1 MNTVIKIDPH
11 KKAFT
16 VEKPPLGSQTAVKT
30 LDHSNGNECGTTL
43 DDLIFS
49 DRNGAYSHNNST
61 NERFTN
67 AGSSIVNDNTT
78 CDNSQEY
85 NISRLSDFDRT
96 LVASK
101 HDVNYKLTTQRS
113 TGMNGYNC
121 EDKFNRTK
129 TYSSSHD
136 LRNGYPN
143 GKEGYLETISSKSRY
158 DTNEDSRFF
167 TDHVKSEEYAA
178 TQTTEAILAKIFEIP
193 QQRYFNG
200 GTLDHRHHSNENCN
214 GIECDR
220 SNSSIPPEN
229 MRNKRLRISN
239 SYTALTDNSTVEE
252 IRTNGDLSE
261 TGFCENAVTI
271 NDKESDHKQEFVSFS
286 RASPL
291 KFERNFKNF
300 PALNGV
306 TSLHQGQSTKHRVY
320 NSFEGDQFS
329 DKCST
334 LKDTLLPRFEST
346 GKSQAVQSL
355 SHSRK
360 DQVSNFDASR
370 RSVDRTPREIN
381 STSSSSPRSPRIQ
394 SNVVDYYDKLKTKEK
409 AATLRETSAAM
420 VSRKS
425 LRTKSSEMPVKNN
438 LPNTC
443 SAYR

>member
-1 MNTVIKIDPH
+1 MNTVIKIDPQ

-16 VEKPPLGSQTAVKT
+16 VEKLPRGSQTAVKT
-30 LDHSNGNECGTTL
+30 LNHSNGNECGTTL

-67 AGSSIVNDNTT
+67 AGSAIVNDNTT
-78 CDNSQEY
+78 CDNSQEH
-85 NISRLSDFDRT
+85 NIGRLSDFDRT
-96 LVASK
+96 LVTSK
-101 HDVNYKLTTQRS
+101 HDGNYKLATQRS

-121 EDKFNRTK
+121 KEKSNQTK

-143 GKEGYLETISSKSRY
+143 GKEERNSKSRY
-158 DTNEDSRFF
+158 DTNEDSQFF
-167 TDHVKSEEYAA
+167 ADQEKSLEYAA
-178 TQTTEAILAKIFEIP
+178 TQTTEAILAKIFGENTKIP

-200 GTLDHRHHSNENCN
+200 GTLDHRHHSNENCS

-220 SNSSIPPEN
+220 SNSSIPPEK
-229 MRNKRLRISN
+229 MRNKRLSISN

-252 IRTNGDLSE
+252 IKVNGDLSE

-271 NDKESDHKQEFVSFS
+271 NGKEIDHKQEFVSFS

-306 TSLHQGQSTKHRVY
+306 TRLHQGPSTKHRVY
-320 NSFEGDQFS
+320 NSFESDPLS
-329 DKCST
+329 DKFST
-334 LKDTLLPRFEST
+334 FKDTLLPRFEST
-346 GKSQAVQSL
+346 GKSQAVESL

-370 RSVDRTPREIN
+370 GSVVRTPKEIN
-381 STSSSSPRSPRIQ
+381 SSSSSSPRIQ

-409 AATLRETSAAM
+409 AATSRETSALM
-420 VSRKS
+420 VSRKG
-425 LRTKSSEMPVKNN
+425 LRTKSSELPVKNN

>member
-1 MNTVIKIDPH
+1 M
-11 KKAFT
+11 
-16 VEKPPLGSQTAVKT
+16 EKLPPGSQTAVKT

-49 DRNGAYSHNNST
+49 DRSDAYSHNNST
-61 NERFTN
+61 NKRFTI
-67 AGSSIVNDNTT
+67 AGSAIVNDNTT

-85 NISRLSDFDRT
+85 NSGRLSDFDRT
-96 LVASK
+96 LVTSK
-101 HDVNYKLTTQRS
+101 HDVNYKLATQRS

-121 EDKFNRTK
+121 KEKSNQTK

-136 LRNGYPN
+136 L
-143 GKEGYLETISSKSRY
+143 GKEEYLERISSKSRY
-158 DTNEDSRFF
+158 DTKEDSRFF
-167 TDHVKSEEYAA
+167 TDQVKSEEYAA
-178 TQTTEAILAKIFEIP
+178 TQTTEAILAKIFGENTKIP
-193 QQRYFNG
+193 QQRYFSG
-200 GTLDHRHHSNENCN
+200 GTLDHRHHPNGNCN
-214 GIECDR
+214 GIGCDR

-229 MRNKRLRISN
+229 MRNKRLSISN

-261 TGFCENAVTI
+261 TGFCENAVTM
-271 NDKESDHKQEFVSFS
+271 NGKEIDHKQEFVSFS

-300 PALNGV
+300 SALNGV
-306 TSLHQGQSTKHRVY
+306 NRLDQGPSTKHRVY
-320 NSFEGDQFS
+320 NSFKSDPFL

-334 LKDTLLPRFEST
+334 FKDTLLPRFEST
-346 GKSQAVQSL
+346 GKSQAVESL

-370 RSVDRTPREIN
+370 RSVVRTPKEIN
-381 STSSSSPRSPRIQ
+381 ASSSSSPRIQ
-394 SNVVDYYDKLKTKEK
+394 SNVVDYYDQLNTKEK
-409 AATLRETSAAM
+409 AATSRETSAPM
-420 VSRKS
+420 VSRKG
-425 LRTKSSEMPVKNN
+425 LRTKSSELPVKNN